1 MLVIRGKGDPEQTSA
16 VKGNIMH
23 RQMIVM
29 VAKGVSGGSR
39 AMIVIGRG
47 ARGETLES
55 YDSYRARP
63 EARGQRPEARG
74 QPRPEASGGQRR
86 DQRRPAPAARD
97 NDDPAHAAEK
107 DRALTT

>member
-47 ARGETLES
+47 Q
-55 YDSYRARP
+55 RP
-63 EARGQRPEARG
+63 EARGQRPEASPG
-74 QPRPEASGGQRR
+74 QRPAEASGETSGGQPQRR
-86 DQRRPAPAARD
+86 EITTIRRMRPKKIVR
-97 NDDPAHAAEK
+97 
-107 DRALTT
+107 

>member
-39 AMIVIGRG
+39 AMIVIG
-47 ARGETLES
+47 
-55 YDSYRARP
+55 
-63 EARGQRPEARG
+63 RGQRPEARG